1 MSERDATGQAGR
13 VVAMLVAATWLGA
26 FAVPSAAA
34 ERVALV
40 IGNAAYE
47 HTDELNNPEN
57 DAEDMARVLA
67 ELGFEV
73 IEGLNLDKDAFAT
86 KLREFSRAARGAEV
100 TLLFYAG
107 HGLQVDEENYL
118 VPVDAKLEMEV
129 DLRLE
134 TFELAAFM
142 RQMRSPT
149 NLVFLDACRDNPLAG
164 TLARSMG
171 LSRSAARTRGL
182 SRVMSASET
191 FIAYAT
197 EPGDVAKD
205 GEGRNSPFT
214 AALLAHIATPGLSVD
229 ALLAKVTDEVMKDTG
244 ELQQPWRHSSLR
256 KPFYFNSAP
265 APKTAMSAAS
275 ATSSPSGG
283 TAPAGVNPSTS
294 PASPPPVALAY
305 ADEAP
310 AARDLRLEGEFR
322 DCPQCPR
329 MVVIPAGIYEM
340 GSDSG
345 EGAHDETGRHRVTI
359 AEPIAV
365 GMFEVNRGEYML
377 FLEETNRSGGSACW
391 QYDGVEA
398 KEGVGPA
405 DPGFIQGERE
415 PMVCVS
421 WEDAKAYVDWLSRK
435 TRKKYRLLTES
446 EWEYAAR
453 ARSATPRYWEEG
465 DSGQCGNANGADEAL
480 KTRYTGWSDLTA
492 SCDDGSAHTSEAGYY
507 GPNEFGLYDML
518 GNAREWVEDCW
529 HRDYVDA
536 PTDGSAWTAGGNCAL
551 RVLRGGS
558 WLDGPGGVRS
568 STRDKGTPDIRFS
581 ANGFRVARGFD

>member
-1 MSERDATGQAGR
+1 MCERDTANLAGR
-13 VVAMLVAATWLGA
+13 VVTVLVAAAWLGA
-26 FAVPSAAA
+26 FAVPSPAA

-47 HTDELNNPEN
+47 HTGPLRNPEN

-67 ELGFEV
+67 ELDFEV
-73 IEGLNLDKDAFAT
+73 IDGLNLDKDGFAA

-100 TLLFYAG
+100 TLFFYAG
-107 HGLQVDEENYL
+107 HGLQVDGENYL
-118 VPVDAKLEMEV
+118 IPVDARLKEEV

-134 TFELAAFM
+134 AFELAAFM
-142 RQMRSPT
+142 SQMRGRT
-149 NLVFLDACRDNPLAG
+149 NLVILDACRDNPLAG

-171 LSRSAARTRGL
+171 LSRSVGSTRGL
-182 SRVMSASET
+182 SRVTDASGT

-197 EPGDVAKD
+197 QPGNVADD
-205 GEGRNSPFT
+205 GAGRNSPFT
-214 AALLAHIATPGLSVD
+214 SALLTHIATPALSVND
-229 ALLAKVTDEVMKDTG
+229 MFTAVTNAVMITTH
-244 ELQQPWRHSSLR
+244 ERQQPWMHSSLR
-256 KPFYFNSAP
+256 ETFSF
-265 APKTAMSAAS
+265 
-275 ATSSPSGG
+275 
-283 TAPAGVNPSTS
+283 NPSAS

-305 ADEAP
+305 AAEAP
-310 AARDLRLEGEFR
+310 AARDLQYEGEIR

-329 MVVIPAGIYEM
+329 MVVVPAGIYEM
-340 GSDSG
+340 GSNSG
-345 EGAHDETGRHRVTI
+345 RGAHDETHRHRVTI

-365 GMFEVNRGEYML
+365 GMFEVNRGEYMH

-391 QYDGVEA
+391 QYDGVET

-421 WEDAKAYVDWLSRK
+421 WSDAQAYAEWLSQK
-435 TRKKYRLLTES
+435 TKGKYRLLSES

-453 ARSATPRYWEEG
+453 GGTVATRYWDDR

-480 KTRYTGWSDLTA
+480 KTRYTDWFELTA
-492 SCDDGSAHTSEAGYY
+492 PCDDGHAHTSESGRY

-529 HRDYVDA
+529 HRDYDGA
-536 PTDGSAWTAGGNCAL
+536 PGDGSAWTEGGNCTL

-558 WLDGPGGVRS
+558 WLDGPGGVRAS
-568 STRDKGTPDIRFS
+568 SRDRGTPDIRFS
-581 ANGFRVARGFD
+581 ANGFRVARTLD